1 METTKEKITGN
12 TLIELGYKPAKWFKE
27 AIEFANENN
36 IGGEFLVAYLKLT
49 CPPTL
54 EQIEPHKEPK
64 QYYKNI
70 IAETEDEISNVKSVF
85 ETMDVLMR
93 TPTVVTGSVMP
104 DAMPTG
110 EVGQIPVGGV
120 VVTKSSII
128 PSMHSADICCSV
140 MMTNFGH
147 VDPKLVL
154 DSIHSIT
161 HFGAGGR
168 KRGDEF
174 RLTDSLIE
182 KIKGN
187 KLLSDLMTKAIS
199 SLATSGDGNHFNFIG
214 ISKSSGE
221 TMLVTHFGSRSFGAA
236 LYKKGM
242 LIAEK
247 FRKEISPKTIP
258 RNAWIPYD
266 TEEGKM
272 YWEALQIIREWTKLN
287 HTVLHDATL
296 KLVGVELKHRFWN
309 EHNFVFKDENDL
321 FYHAKGAT
329 PLDDKF
335 VPDSTDGL
343 RLIPLSMSEPILI
356 VRGKTTETNLG
367 FAPHGAGRNYSRSQ
381 HKRNNDHKT
390 IEEIFEEETKGLDI
404 RFFSGKVDISELP
417 SAYKNA
423 ESIKNQIKQFGLGE
437 IVDEILP
444 FGCIMAGEVSEEPFW
459 KIKRNEKLKL
469 KNK

>member
-1 METTKEKITGN
+1 MEKIKEKITGN
-12 TLIELGYKPAKWFKE
+12 TLIQLGYKPSSWFKD
-27 AIEFANENN
+27 AITFANENN
-36 IGGEFLVAYLKLT
+36 LDGEELENYLKSA
-49 CPPTL
+49 CPPPVIT
-54 EQIEPHKEPK
+54 IEPFENPINFI
-64 QYYKNI
+64 KNI
-70 IAETEDEISNVKSVF
+70 VAETEDEISNIDSVF
-85 ETMDVLMR
+85 ETMNVLMK
-93 TPTVVTGSVMP
+93 TPTVVNGAVMP
-104 DAMPTG
+104 DACPTG
-110 EVGQIPVGGV
+110 EIGQIPVGGV
-120 VVTKSSII
+120 VVTKNAIH

-140 MMTNFGH
+140 MMTNFGNT
-147 VDPKLVL
+147 DPKSVL
-154 DSIHSIT
+154 DAIHSIT

-168 KRGDEF
+168 NRGDEF
-174 RLTDSLIE
+174 RLTDSLRE
-182 KIKGN
+182 KIGNN

-199 SLATSGDGNHFNFIG
+199 SLGTSGDGNHFNFIG
-214 ISKSSGE
+214 TSKNTGE
-221 TMLVTHFGSRSFGAA
+221 TIMVTHFGSRSFGAA

-242 LIAEK
+242 IIAER
-247 FRKEISPKTIP
+247 FRRQLSPNTLQ
-258 RNAWIPYD
+258 RNSWIPYD

-296 KLVGVELKHRFWN
+296 QKLGVELKQRFWN

-381 HKRNNDHKT
+381 HKRNNEHKT
-390 IEEIFEEETKGLDI
+390 IDMIFKEETKELDV
-404 RFFSGKVDISELP
+404 RFFSGAIDISELP

-423 ESIKNQIKQFGLGE
+423 ESIKNQITQFGLGE
-437 IVDEILP
+437 IVDEIMP
-444 FGCIMAGEVSEEPFW
+444 YGCIMAGHYENTWS
-459 KIKRNEKLKL
+459 K
-469 KNK
+469 KNKNEGL